1 MFNKHTKEKK
11 YKTILSLPQLA
22 TTTLRAKLQ
31 IITQHHPQHMILS
44 TTLYLKTT
52 HPNIMYILQ
61 LDHDA
66 LKGCIKNV
74 MYTFLIYFIDN
85 DKHHSAGA
93 GGEERFLIYFI
104 DTHR

>member
-11 YKTILSLPQLA
+11 YKKILSLPQLA
-22 TTTLRAKLQ
+22 TATLRAKLQ
-31 IITQHHPQHMILS
+31 IITQHHPQHIILS

-52 HPNIMYILQ
+52 NSNTMYILQ

-66 LKGCIKNV
+66 LKGCIINV
-74 MYTFLIYFIDN
+74 MYTFLIYFID
-85 DKHHSAGA
+85 KHHSAGA
-93 GGEERFLIYFI
+93 GGEGRFLIYFI